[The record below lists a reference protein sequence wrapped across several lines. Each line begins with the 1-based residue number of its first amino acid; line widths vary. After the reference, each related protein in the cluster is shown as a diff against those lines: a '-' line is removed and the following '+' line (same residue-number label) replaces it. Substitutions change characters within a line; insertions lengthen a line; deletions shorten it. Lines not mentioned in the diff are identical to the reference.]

1 MCLVVLIVPGHS
13 QIGMLLV
20 WDEAFW
26 HPSASSSPGQSG
38 SGSGMEASHV
48 ALGRGEGCCALFL
61 SLRGPHAVHGW
72 I

>member
-1 MCLVVLIVPGHS
+1 MRLVVLIVPGHA
-13 QIGMLLV
+13 QFGMLLV

-26 HPSASSSPGQSG
+26 APLASRSPGQFGPG
-38 SGSGMEASHV
+38 SAMEASYV